1 MARINSNIPSLI
13 AQSNLQRAN
22 QDLGVR
28 LQRLSTGL
36 RINRGADDPAGLI
49 ISERLRSEIE
59 GIGQGV
65 KNSERASNVI
75 STTEASLSEVSDML
89 NSIKAL
95 VVEAANTGAF
105 SREEIEANQ
114 RQIDSA
120 VDSITRISNTASFA
134 GLKLLNGDRGY
145 TLSGVSGNILKTQ
158 VNSANFLGR
167 SDVQVDVEVVASAQ
181 QAQLFMRSDFSSDPP
196 FNPPGTNG
204 ELLSSVTLE
213 VAGSEG
219 VQVLTFVSGTAVSG
233 MVTAINNLAGSTG
246 VRAEVVNGNV
256 ASGVRFFSDGFGS
269 DAFVS
274 IQRLGD
280 SGDFFQ
286 TFKLDN
292 NAPAPAADIF
302 ADPAAVASNRDAG
315 KDVAAII
322 NGALANGRGT
332 ELTLR
337 NSELDIEMLLD
348 TTFAQTVDGT
358 VETFN
363 ITGGGSLFQLG
374 PQVNASQQVN
384 LGVQSIAASRL
395 GGTLVSTPAGAQAVQ
410 FLSSLKSGGENDLIN
425 GSQTGDFQNA
435 SKILEAAIDEVATM
449 RGRLGAFERNT
460 IQTNI
465 RALQSSLEN
474 VTASESAIRDADF
487 AKETSALTRSQ
498 ILVSSTTSVLA
509 TANTQ
514 AQSVLQLLG

>member
-13 AQSNLQRAN
+13 AQTNLQRAN
-22 QDLGVR
+22 NDLGVR

-75 STTEASLSEVSDML
+75 STTEASLAEVSDLL
-89 NSIKAL
+89 NSVKAL

-105 SREEIEANQ
+105 SREEILANQ

-120 VDSITRISNTASFA
+120 LDSITRISNTASFA

-145 TLSGVSGNILKTQ
+145 TLSGADGNILRSK
-158 VNSANFLGR
+158 VNAANFLSR
-167 SDVQVDVEVVASAQ
+167 ADVQVDVEVVASAQ
-181 QAQLFMRSDFSSDPP
+181 QAQLFVPTNFSTSGGVD
-196 FNPPGTNG
+196 GVLT
-204 ELLSSVTLE
+204 STVTLE
-213 VAGSEG
+213 VAGPSG
-219 VQVLTFVSGTAVSG
+219 VQVLTFVSGTSVDDMA
-233 MVTAINNLAGSTG
+233 TAINNLGGSTG
-246 VRAEVVNGNV
+246 VRAERVNAGDI
-256 ASGVRFFSDGFGS
+256 ASGLRFYSTEYGADS
-269 DAFVS
+269 FVS
-274 IQRLGD
+274 VQRLGE
-280 SGDFFQ
+280 SGAFFE
-286 TFKLDN
+286 TYKLADN
-292 NAPAPAADIF
+292 AATPASDIF
-302 ADPAAVASNRDAG
+302 ASPDAVTSNRDTG
-315 KDVAAII
+315 QDVAAIV

-332 ELTLR
+332 ELMIR
-337 NSELDIEMLLD
+337 NAELDFEVLLD
-348 TTFAQTVDGT
+348 SAFAQTVDGS
-358 VETFN
+358 VETFH

-384 LGVQSIAASRL
+384 IGVPSIAASRL
-395 GGTLVSTPAGAQAVQ
+395 GGSLVTTQDGLQEVQ
-410 FLSSLKSGGENDLIN
+410 FLSSLKSGEINDLVN

-435 SKILEAAIDEVATM
+435 SIILEAAIDEVATL

-487 AKETSALTRSQ
+487 ARETSELTRSQ
-498 ILVSSTTSVLA
+498 ILVASTTSVLS
-509 TANTQ
+509 TANSQ